1 MVNTTIQ
8 FTFNP
13 SLDKYLRQ
21 LSEVAAINSREW
33 RNEDLI
39 LVINEDENIILW
51 SDIYGYLNLFDELN
65 LQTLSFHIRFHKS
78 LIKICLA

>member
-51 SDIYGYLNLFDELN
+51 PDIYGHLNLFDELN
-65 LQTLSFHIRFHKS
+65 LQTLSFHKS
-78 LIKICLA
+78 LIKMFII